1 MKKVNAQYTVVLYD
15 LLNNPESKAKIDEA
29 LSKYPLYKKKSI
41 EEFKPCFIP
50 TREELNQKIL
60 NHYKY
65 REIGVPTFGR
75 FLDELEI
82 SMNEIMPYYNDML
95 FSADQDFN
103 IIYNVDYKRTTDRN
117 TTGDNSSDVT
127 VTDNS
132 ESTMNATNTSED
144 TQNVNEKS
152 VKKTA
157 PGSDLNSTY
166 STTQADEVN
175 SADEINWNKAENTNG
190 NTTTNNGTT
199 TSTGTNTSKA
209 TGDHSEIE
217 SITETTKGNF
227 GVVSAQDLV
236 IKYRETIINI
246 EQMIINDSRIQELF
260 MMVY

>member
-1 MKKVNAQYTVVLYD
+1 MKKVNAQYTIVLYD
-15 LLNNPESKAKIDEA
+15 LLNNPEAKAKIDEA
-29 LSKYPLYKKKSI
+29 LSKYPLYEKKSI
-41 EEFKPCFIP
+41 EEFKPSYIP
-50 TREELNQKIL
+50 TREQLNQKIL

-65 REIGVPTFGR
+65 REIGQETFGM
-75 FLDELEI
+75 FLDKLQITME
-82 SMNEIMPYYNDML
+82 EIMPFYNEMF
-95 FSADQDFN
+95 FSADQDYN
-103 IIYNVDYKRTTDRN
+103 IIFNVDYKRTTDRN

-127 VTDNS
+127 TTDNS

-166 STTQADEVN
+166 STTQTDEVN

-190 NTTTNNGTT
+190 NTTTNTGTT

-227 GVVSAQDLV
+227 GVVSSQDL
-236 IKYRETIINI
+236 ILKYRETITNI
-246 EQMIINDSRIQELF
+246 ERMIISELSDLF
-260 MMVY
+260 MLIY

>member
-1 MKKVNAQYTVVLYD
+1 MNAQYTIVLYD
-15 LLNNPESKAKIDEA
+15 LLNNPEAKAKIDEA
-29 LSKYPLYKKKSI
+29 LSKYPLYEQKSI
-41 EEFKPCFIP
+41 QEFKPCFIP
-50 TREELNQKIL
+50 TREALNQKIL

-65 REIGVPTFGR
+65 REIGFETFGR

-95 FSADQDFN
+95 FSADQDYN

-127 VTDNS
+127 VTDNT
-132 ESTMNATNTSED
+132 ESTINGTTTTTD
-144 TQNVNEKS
+144 TANINDKS

-175 SADEINWNKAENTNG
+175 SADEINWNKAVNSSDS
-190 NTTTNNGTT
+190 NTTNSGTN

-227 GVVSAQDLV
+227 GVVSSQDL
-236 IKYRETIINI
+236 ILKYRETIINI
-246 EQMIINDSRIQELF
+246 EQMIINDSRINELF